1 LTKVFY
7 PRRISRLFLRRRL
20 SIDRDD
26 GRALLAQI
34 PARRENRC
42 RAIKTSASSRASM
55 FKCVSALIAAATIAL
70 TAAPAH
76 AGVTV
81 AIDKST
87 QQMTVSVNGQPT
99 YQWPVSTARAAYTT
113 PNGVYHPQSV
123 QRSHFSSMYHNSPM
137 PHSIFFRGGYAI
149 HGSYETS
156 RLGGPASHGCV
167 RLDPSHAAA
176 LYDLVSRDGAG
187 GTTILISGSHR

>member
-42 RAIKTSASSRASM
+42 RAVKTSASSRSSM

-70 TAAPAH
+70 IAAPAH

-99 YQWPVSTARAAYTT
+99 YQWPVSTARAGYTT
-113 PNGVYHPQSV
+113 PNGVYHPQSM

-137 PHSIFFRGGYAI
+137 PHSIFFRGGSRSMAATRRAASAGRPRTAAC
-149 HGSYETS
+149 GSTPRMPRRS
-156 RLGGPASHGCV
+156 TISSTAKARVGPRS
-167 RLDPSHAAA
+167 
-176 LYDLVSRDGAG
+176 
-187 GTTILISGSHR
+187 

>member
-1 LTKVFY
+1 
-7 PRRISRLFLRRRL
+7 
-20 SIDRDD
+20 
-26 GRALLAQI
+26 
-34 PARRENRC
+34 
-42 RAIKTSASSRASM
+42 M
-55 FKCVSALIAAATIAL
+55 FKCAYPLIAAATAAVIA
-70 TAAPAH
+70 TPAQ
-76 AGVTV
+76 AGVTI

-99 YQWPVSTARAAYTT
+99 YQWPVSTARAGYTT
-113 PNGVYHPQSV
+113 PNGVYRPQSM

-167 RLDPSHAAA
+167 RLAPAHASA
-176 LYDLVSRDGAG
+176 LYDLVNREGAG
-187 GTTILISGSHR
+187 GTTIVISGGGRR

>member
-1 LTKVFY
+1 
-7 PRRISRLFLRRRL
+7 
-20 SIDRDD
+20 
-26 GRALLAQI
+26 
-34 PARRENRC
+34 
-42 RAIKTSASSRASM
+42 M
-55 FKCVSALIAAATIAL
+55 FKYASPLIAAAAFTLI
-70 TAAPAH
+70 AAPAQS
-76 AGVTV
+76 AVTV

-87 QQMTVSVNGQPT
+87 QRMTVSVNGQPT
-99 YQWPVSTARAAYTT
+99 YQWPVSTARAGYTT
-113 PNGVYHPQSV
+113 PNGVYHPQSM

-176 LYDLVSRDGAG
+176 LYDLVSREGAG
-187 GTTILISGSHR
+187 GTTIVISGSPR

>member
-1 LTKVFY
+1 MLKY
-7 PRRISRLFLRRRL
+7 
-20 SIDRDD
+20 
-26 GRALLAQI
+26 
-34 PARRENRC
+34 
-42 RAIKTSASSRASM
+42 
-55 FKCVSALIAAATIAL
+55 VSPLIAAVAL
-70 TAAPAH
+70 TLIAAPAQS
-76 AGVTV
+76 AVTI

-87 QQMTVSVNGQPT
+87 QRMTVSVNGQPT
-99 YQWPVSTARAAYTT
+99 YQWPVSTARAGYTT
-113 PNGVYHPQSV
+113 PNGVYRPQSM

-176 LYDLVSRDGAG
+176 LYDLVSREGSG
-187 GTTILISGSHR
+187 GTTIVISGSHR